1 MKKLHRCPQKGYIGG
16 VCHGM
21 GEHTNI
27 DPIIWRLIT
36 VFRRAWFCL
45 HSTLDCFKK
54 RSSIKYVQLKHRD
67 ILFFKFSY

>member
-1 MKKLHRCPQKGYIGG
+1 MKKLHRCPEKGYIGG

-36 VFRRAWFCL
+36 IFGGLGFVYIVLWIVL
-45 HSTLDCFKK
+45 KK
-54 RSSIKYVQLKHRD
+54 EAV
-67 ILFFKFSY
+67 